1 MRLNLTQILHLKLMW
16 TLISLFLAIAFI
28 LLTYLPLILHGG
40 IIVDDWG
47 DIAHNLTCAN
57 FSDCYL
63 SWFPLFSNRPLAP
76 LPITT
81 LTFLFETNFSAYLIC
96 NTAIYLAAIYLFASV
111 IKKIVTYE
119 AALIFF
125 LLASIP
131 MIAMPLVSSPINQST
146 ATVSFLYWAIS
157 LWLLYQGTH
166 KKLWVFFCASYLF
179 LLFSFLTYEIILPLI
194 LINALLPWIILGDGQ
209 QKTTWF
215 KYCIKFILP
224 ILVILLIVT
233 LWQKGIAPRF
243 MEVDSRLKFIPSHSL
258 AKLHTWL
265 HVFFMQIPSLF
276 LKTKDFFTIY
286 SLFTALILV
295 FCLLSCQLSRPI
307 PSIVNNSNWRF
318 FLVCCL
324 TLFASVFIFIL
335 SDESAVS
342 WGYQARGL
350 SSTWFT
356 FALFLAAASSI
367 TKKLRFIYLIIL
379 IIFFFLSSLSFS
391 AQRDGYIESWK
402 IQKIIIN
409 DVLHKLNTQ
418 VTKPNLIVF
427 GDVPKFLN
435 LNYNDEI
442 VFSQSWDF
450 GDALRIYNPQL
461 IASGAVI
468 DSRKKD
474 FHNLQ
479 FTNEYILLDGWWKND
494 ANNMWFYDFDP
505 ISKQG
510 KLFKIEDLAHLKK
523 YLQFLGAP
531 GALN

>member
-1 MRLNLTQILHLKLMW
+1 MRLNLTKILHPKLIW
-16 TLISLFLAIAFI
+16 VLVSLFLAIVFI
-28 LLTYLPLILHGG
+28 LLTYMPLILYGG

-47 DIAHNLTCAN
+47 DIAHNLTCVN

-166 KKLWVFFCASYLF
+166 KKLWVFFCASYFF

-194 LINALLPWIILGDGQ
+194 LINALFPWIILGNGQ
-209 QKTTWF
+209 QKTKWF

-265 HVFFMQIPSLF
+265 HVFFMQIPNLF
-276 LKTKDFFTIY
+276 LKTRDFFTAY
-286 SLFTALILV
+286 SLLTALILV
-295 FCLLSCQLSRPI
+295 FCLLSSSFSRPI
-307 PSIVNNSNWRF
+307 ASMNNSRNQRF

-324 TLFASVFIFIL
+324 SFFASVLIFIL

-356 FALFLAAASSI
+356 FALFLSSSSSI
-367 TKKLRFIYLIIL
+367 TNKLRFIYLFL
-379 IIFFFLSSLSFS
+379 LSIFCFLSSLSFS

-409 DVLHKLNTQ
+409 DVLDQLNTQ
-418 VTKPNLIVF
+418 VTQPNLIVF
-427 GDVPKFLN
+427 GDVPKSLN

-442 VFSQSWDF
+442 IFSQSWDF
-450 GDALRIYNPQL
+450 GDALRIYNPLL
-461 IASGAVI
+461 IAGGAVI

-479 FTNEYILLDGWWKND
+479 FTDKYILLDGWWKND
-494 ANNMWFYDFDP
+494 ANNIWFYDFDP
-505 ISKQG
+505 ISKKG
-510 KLFKIEDLAHLKK
+510 NLFKIEDLAHLKK